1 MQIKQSLRI
10 SMLATAVTSA
20 LMLTGCATHSDKLG
34 FADNESTKTY
44 AQAYEP
50 ARNLLMQGQWDQV
63 RATLLENST
72 KEVKDETQSEDGE
85 IRQTIRTEKLS
96 NDEELERLI
105 KEQSELSL
113 VERGLL
119 TLNVGDFER
128 ALFYFDAAEEK
139 LGLTESDDT
148 VSGTASKYGKTGMA
162 VLVGAEEMAN
172 YELRGYEK
180 VMLLNYKALC
190 YMLMGDRKAY
200 NVTRRAID
208 LQQEEWEKF
217 KVLLEENKQA
227 QDNLKDETNK
237 HPQPKVQDRQA
248 SNSDAAVYDRQI
260 KQSQQMLAELQKLRN
275 SSQIPAEQRPMM
287 DQQIQKTKK
296 QIAQLQ
302 KMKNASVGASPDK
315 MSISDVDDRTE
326 DVKKKAGLVAS
337 AYVNPFADY
346 LNALMMEIDGFD
358 DPTMR
363 QNAKIAYKKVVEN
376 NKDCATAKNAVRNVE
391 RGLTSNQKLVQIIL
405 SDGFSPYQLE
415 KTKVFPIPLK
425 DRVINAVVNY
435 ANATPVPT
443 ETVGASVKVGNK
455 TTKLSS
461 LTKMESLILRDEQ
474 DRLPMRATMFGLA
487 ILRSATSGAFLGNL
501 GSALAGSIQHPDTRS
516 WLTLPNQV
524 FVARV
529 SVPKNQKTL
538 QLQTVNAKGQP
549 LATTE
554 VKLAKEGPTV
564 VYAVSYDK
572 NIQVYANAFSWV
584 D

>member
-1 MQIKQSLRI
+1 MKTKRQLRRSGLSL
-10 SMLATAVTSA
+10 AVIGA
-20 LMLTGCATHSDKLG
+20 LMLSGCATHSDKLG
-34 FADNESTKTY
+34 FAESETTKTY
-44 AQAYEP
+44 AEAYEP
-50 ARNLLMQGQWDQV
+50 ARQMLMLGQWDAV
-63 RATLLENST
+63 RAKLNENST
-72 KEVKDETQSEDGE
+72 KEVKEEVEGEDGE
-85 IRQTIRTEKLS
+85 IRKTVRHETLT
-96 NDEELERLI
+96 NDEEMERLI

-139 LGLTESDDT
+139 LGLTEEDSSITGAASD
-148 VSGTASKYGKTGMA
+148 YGKSGLSMLLGT
-162 VLVGAEEMAN
+162 EELAN

-217 KVLLEENKQA
+217 KQLLEENKDKQYDMKESVGEAPGQSSGRRAPKTEAEHYDFQIEQA
-227 QDNLKDETNK
+227 RNMQKQLREVRNSKDIR
-237 HPQPKVQDRQA
+237 PSDRPALDQKIREI
-248 SNSDAAVYDRQI
+248 DGQI
-260 KQSQQMLAELQKLRN
+260 K
-275 SSQIPAEQRPMM
+275 
-287 DQQIQKTKK
+287 
-296 QIAQLQ
+296 QLQ
-302 KMKNASVGASPDK
+302 KMKTAAVGTSPDS
-315 MSISDVDDRTE
+315 MSMSDVDDRTAE
-326 DVKKKAGLVAS
+326 VKKKAGLVAS

-346 LNALMMEIDGFD
+346 LNAMMMEIDGFD

-376 NKDCATAKNAVRNVE
+376 NRDCTVAKTAVSQVE
-391 RGLTSNQKLVQIIL
+391 KGIGRNQKLVQILL

-415 KTKVFPIPLK
+415 KTKIFPIPM
-425 DRVINAVVNY
+425 DNRVINAVVNY

-443 ETVGASVKVGNK
+443 QTRGAVIKVGGK

-487 ILRSATSGAFLGNL
+487 IIRSATSGAFLGNL
-501 GSALAGSIQHPDTRS
+501 GSALAGSIQRPDTRS

-529 SVPKNQKTL
+529 AVPKNQKTL
-538 QLQTVNAKGQP
+538 KLQTMNAKDQP
-549 LATTE
+549 LATTDI
-554 VKLAKEGPTV
+554 KLAKEGPTV

-572 NIQVYANAFSWV
+572 NIKVYANEFSWV

>member
-1 MQIKQSLRI
+1 MKTKRQLRRSGLSL
-10 SMLATAVTSA
+10 AVIGA
-20 LMLTGCATHSDKLG
+20 LMLSGCATHSDKLG
-34 FADNESTKTY
+34 FAESETTKTY
-44 AQAYEP
+44 AEAYEP
-50 ARNLLMQGQWDQV
+50 ARQMLMLGQWDAV
-63 RATLLENST
+63 RAKLNENST
-72 KEVKDETQSEDGE
+72 KEVKEEVEGEDGE
-85 IRQTIRTEKLS
+85 IRKTVRHETLT
-96 NDEELERLI
+96 NDEEMERLI

-139 LGLTESDDT
+139 LGLTEEDSSITGAASD
-148 VSGTASKYGKTGMA
+148 YGKSGLSMLLGT
-162 VLVGAEEMAN
+162 EELAN

-217 KVLLEENKQA
+217 KQLLEENKDKQYDMKESVGEAPSQSSDRRAPKTEAEHYDFQIEQA
-227 QDNLKDETNK
+227 RNMQKQLREVRNSKDIR
-237 HPQPKVQDRQA
+237 PSDRPALDQKIREI
-248 SNSDAAVYDRQI
+248 DGQI
-260 KQSQQMLAELQKLRN
+260 K
-275 SSQIPAEQRPMM
+275 
-287 DQQIQKTKK
+287 
-296 QIAQLQ
+296 QLQ
-302 KMKNASVGASPDK
+302 KMKTAAVATSPDS
-315 MSISDVDDRTE
+315 MSMSDVDDRTAE
-326 DVKKKAGLVAS
+326 VKKKAGLVAS

-346 LNALMMEIDGFD
+346 LNAMMMEIDGFD

-376 NKDCATAKNAVRNVE
+376 NRDCTVAKTAVSQVE
-391 RGLTSNQKLVQIIL
+391 KGIGRNQKLVQILL

-415 KTKVFPIPLK
+415 KTKIFPIPM
-425 DRVINAVVNY
+425 DNRVINAVVNY

-443 ETVGASVKVGNK
+443 QTRGAVIKVGGK

-487 ILRSATSGAFLGNL
+487 IIRSATSGAFLGNL
-501 GSALAGSIQHPDTRS
+501 GSALAGSIQRPDTRS

-529 SVPKNQKTL
+529 AVPKNQKTL
-538 QLQTVNAKGQP
+538 KLQTMNAKGQP
-549 LATTE
+549 LATTDI
-554 VKLAKEGPTV
+554 KLAKEGPTV

-572 NIQVYANAFSWV
+572 NIKVYANEFSWV

>member
-1 MQIKQSLRI
+1 MKTKRQLRRSGLSL
-10 SMLATAVTSA
+10 AVIGA
-20 LMLTGCATHSDKLG
+20 LMLSGCATHSDKLG
-34 FADNESTKTY
+34 FAESETTKTY
-44 AQAYEP
+44 AEAYEP
-50 ARNLLMQGQWDQV
+50 ARQMLMLGQWDAV
-63 RATLLENST
+63 RAKLNENST
-72 KEVKDETQSEDGE
+72 KEVKEEVEGDNGE
-85 IRQTIRTEKLS
+85 IRKTVRHETLT
-96 NDEELERLI
+96 NDEEMERLI

-139 LGLTESDDT
+139 LGLTEEDSSITGAASD
-148 VSGTASKYGKTGMA
+148 YGKSGLSMLLGT
-162 VLVGAEEMAN
+162 EELAN

-217 KVLLEENKQA
+217 KQLLEENKDKQYDMKASVGEAPSQSSGRRAPKTEAEHYDFQIEQA
-227 QDNLKDETNK
+227 RNMQKQLREVRNSKDIR
-237 HPQPKVQDRQA
+237 PSDRPALDQKIREI
-248 SNSDAAVYDRQI
+248 DGQI
-260 KQSQQMLAELQKLRN
+260 K
-275 SSQIPAEQRPMM
+275 
-287 DQQIQKTKK
+287 
-296 QIAQLQ
+296 QLQ
-302 KMKNASVGASPDK
+302 KMKTAAVGTSPDS
-315 MSISDVDDRTE
+315 MSMSDVDDRTAE
-326 DVKKKAGLVAS
+326 VKKKAGLVAS

-346 LNALMMEIDGFD
+346 LNAMMMEIDGFD

-376 NKDCATAKNAVRNVE
+376 NRDCTVAKTAVSQVE
-391 RGLTSNQKLVQIIL
+391 KGIGRNQKLVQILL

-415 KTKVFPIPLK
+415 KTKIFPIPM
-425 DRVINAVVNY
+425 DNRVINAVVNY

-443 ETVGASVKVGNK
+443 QTRGAVIKVGGK

-487 ILRSATSGAFLGNL
+487 IIRSATSGAFLGNL
-501 GSALAGSIQHPDTRS
+501 GSALAGSIQRPDTRS

-529 SVPKNQKTL
+529 AVPKNQKTL
-538 QLQTVNAKGQP
+538 KLQTMNAKGQP
-549 LATTE
+549 LATTDI
-554 VKLAKEGPTV
+554 KLAKDGPTV

-572 NIQVYANAFSWV
+572 NIKVYANEFSWV